1 MVKVDFKKEMKALYN
16 PPVGKFE
23 IIEVPPLTYFM
34 VNGTGDPNKA
44 AAYKEAV
51 EALYAVSYTLKLMAK
66 KESSRDYIVPPLE
79 GLWWADDMATFISR
93 EKDKWSWTM
102 MIMVPDF
109 IDKATAT
116 RAALAAAK
124 KKDLPALSKVRFE
137 ALEEGTVVQ
146 TMHIGSYD
154 DEGPVLRKLH
164 AEFLPANG
172 LKERGKHHEIY
183 LGDLPRLVLAQRGLA
198 FGELVD
204 GSDIDPVLL
213 HGCLCW
219 PVWPGSIHR
228 RRGRRGP
235 RGPRQRSRQD
245 SKALDSARPRMA
257 RSERRRGGVLLGH
270 EMATPLTITLA
281 RTQPAA
287 YREQFNRMSWPRQD
301 AYVRS
306 LDLDGLRAH
315 GEAMGAG
322 RRLSVDRG
330 LQRAYRRERAGHRKY
345 DDYGGRSADRYAALY
360 GTGAGSVSF

>member
-1 MVKVDFKKEMKALYN
+1 M
-16 PPVGKFE
+16 
-23 IIEVPPLTYFM
+23 
-34 VNGTGDPNKA
+34 
-44 AAYKEAV
+44 
-51 EALYAVSYTLKLMAK
+51 SYTLKLMAK

-93 EKDKWSWTM
+93 EKDNWSWTM

-124 KKDLPALSKVRFE
+124 KKDLPALSKVMFE

-164 AEFLPANG
+164 AEVLPANG

-245 SKALDSARPRMA
+245 SNAFGPRG
-257 RSERRRGGVLLGH
+257 RIFLRRRRDPRVMSSSLQGLEVDPFGSRGRIFLRRRRDPRVMSSSLQGLEVDPFGSRGRIVL
-270 EMATPLTITLA
+270 
-281 RTQPAA
+281 
-287 YREQFNRMSWPRQD
+287 
-301 AYVRS
+301 
-306 LDLDGLRAH
+306 
-315 GEAMGAG
+315 
-322 RRLSVDRG
+322 RRR
-330 LQRAYRRERAGHRKY
+330 
-345 DDYGGRSADRYAALY
+345 
-360 GTGAGSVSF
+360 